1 MLSII
6 RKQKQELI
14 VGLADLYIKKEAL
27 EKQIEAQRV
36 AIEQCI
42 TLEKAAEGEKNLL
55 KPEITE

>member
-1 MLSII
+1 MLDII

-36 AIEQCI
+36 AIEQCNV
-42 TLEKAAEGEKNLL
+42 LEKEVQKDEKN
-55 KPEITE
+55 E

>member
-1 MLSII
+1 MLNII

-42 TLEKAAEGEKNLL
+42 VLEKAAEDEKGLP

>member
-1 MLSII
+1 MLNII

-42 TLEKAAEGEKNLL
+42 VFEKAADGEKNE
-55 KPEITE
+55 K